1 MDVPWESHYFFSH
14 FSDWNHLSKNRMF
27 SNYQKEN
34 ILSYSFDIDILPLLK
49 QIYFLHVDF
58 RNDILCFPSNIVLK
72 IYFNRRLPACWYA
85 VRLVSCVGL
94 VLVIKWWQVKKF
106 QISSFIHNFSNRNC
120 QYFLQQKYWNYF
132 SYFWYDRSFG
142 GKFLS

>member
-1 MDVPWESHYFFSH
+1 
-14 FSDWNHLSKNRMF
+14 MF

-72 IYFNRRLPACWYA
+72 IYFNRRLPAC
-85 VRLVSCVGL
+85 
-94 VLVIKWWQVKKF
+94 
-106 QISSFIHNFSNRNC
+106 
-120 QYFLQQKYWNYF
+120 
-132 SYFWYDRSFG
+132 
-142 GKFLS
+142 